1 MVRALAFFGALI
13 LGAPASAGCHLAL
26 ALALDVSSSVDE
38 AEYRLQRDGL
48 ALALLSEEVQAH
60 LFLSESDWIALA
72 VYEWSGRTQQ
82 KIVLDWVAIRS
93 PEVLIDVAE
102 QIAAATR
109 SHNDFPTALGYA
121 LGYGATL
128 LERAPQCDRQTID
141 VSGDGISNDGFS
153 PALAYNA
160 FPFDDV
166 TVNGLVI
173 GGGIV
178 EVEEF
183 YTREVIRG
191 TNAFVETARSYLDFE
206 SAMRRKLMREIG
218 VRAVGQIPSMPTEG

>member
-13 LGAPASAGCHLAL
+13 VGAPASAGCHLAL

-72 VYEWSGRTQQ
+72 VYEWSGSRQQ
-82 KIVLDWVAIRS
+82 QIVLDWVAIRS
-93 PEVLIDVAE
+93 PEVLTDVVE
-102 QIAAATR
+102 QIATSTR
-109 SHNDFPTALGYA
+109 SHDDFPTALGYA

-128 LERAPQCDRQTID
+128 LERAPQCDRKTID

-160 FPFDDV
+160 FPFDGV

-173 GGGIV
+173 GGGIL

-191 TNAFVETARSYLDFE
+191 TNAFVETATSYLDFE
-206 SAMRRKLMREIG
+206 DAMRRKLMREIG
-218 VRAVGQIPSMPTEG
+218 VRAVGQIPSTPTEG